1 MKIRISMKTPD
12 CIDNAMHELAISDRE
27 VDDIRRISKKFF
39 RYDECVELEIDTET
53 ETCIVVP
60 KG

>member
-12 CIDNAMHELAISDRE
+12 CIDRAIDELEPSDHEAE
-27 VDDIRRISKKFF
+27 DIRRISKRFF
-39 RYDECVELEIDTET
+39 RYEEYVELEIDTET

>member
-12 CIDNAMHELAISDRE
+12 CIDHAISE
-27 VDDIRRISKKFF
+27 EEPSNTEEKAIRRIAKKFF
-39 RYDECVELEIDTET
+39 RYDECVDLEIDTER

-60 KG
+60 KD